1 MVSIVPSIRQL
12 IALTTD
18 LETDSPARISS
29 EDTSCVE
36 DLNISTNMIEIFG
49 KYTLYIYNLYRL
61 NRIKNSNTFLSLA

>member
-18 LETDSPARISS
+18 LETDSPALISS